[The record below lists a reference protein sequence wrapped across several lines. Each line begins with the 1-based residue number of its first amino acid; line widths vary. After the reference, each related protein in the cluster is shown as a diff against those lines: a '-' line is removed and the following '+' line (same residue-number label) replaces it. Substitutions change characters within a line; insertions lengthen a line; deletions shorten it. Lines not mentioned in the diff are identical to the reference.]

1 MPANSVTLLPYPP
14 TCPLCRDRMRYVT
27 LKVDRMYPASHRALF
42 VCTCGWAT
50 EQVITAQA
58 A

>member
-1 MPANSVTLLPYPP
+1 
-14 TCPLCRDRMRYVT
+14 MRYVT
-27 LKVDRMYPASHRALF
+27 LKADKMYPASHRALF